1 MTLPTCLIEAQQ
13 VAAEAE
19 HQVHVGTEVSMRKPA
34 VVRRYIF
41 VPMALSCRSIGDHV
55 RTAVFLLLLCD

>member
-19 HQVHVGTEVSMRKPA
+19 HKVDNVHAEASCGSTLHLRANGIILQV
-34 VVRRYIF
+34 Y
-41 VPMALSCRSIGDHV
+41 GDHV
-55 RTAVFLLLLCD
+55 RTGGFLLLLCD

>member
-19 HQVHVGTEVSMRKPA
+19 HKVMSMRKPA

-41 VPMALSCRSIGDHV
+41 VPMALSYRSIGDHV
-55 RTAVFLLLLCD
+55 RTEGFLLLLCD